1 MQSFHAVERTNAHL
15 AMGSDAQIPAPARG
29 LSTDV
34 TAQLGGSDSSRTA
47 WRADI
52 EAAATVPARASDVF
66 AFLADL
72 ANHCLVAD
80 RLIEVVMLE
89 GPPGARTGGIV
100 RLRGPIGVRRTA
112 RLRVL
117 TAEAPR
123 YINGA
128 AEIGERTVATV
139 RWLLD
144 RRGADTSVSLSA
156 WVERAGLLDSVLLAV
171 GARRWLS
178 RRFEDTLN
186 RLVAT
191 LRPKN
196 AGGTGDGAAGPPFA
210 LAQERLNPGSHAFF
224 DPKNR
229 TSRSRE
235 EVVVSKSARIEGHLD
250 DEDPP
255 AANSFTNRPTHGGN
269 SCPPSTDTRQ
279 TEGDFE
285 TGVERGGW
293 R

>member
-123 YINGA
+123 YLNGA
-128 AEIGERTVATV
+128 AEIGERT
-139 RWLLD
+139 
-144 RRGADTSVSLSA
+144 
-156 WVERAGLLDSVLLAV
+156 
-171 GARRWLS
+171 
-178 RRFEDTLN
+178 
-186 RLVAT
+186 
-191 LRPKN
+191 
-196 AGGTGDGAAGPPFA
+196 GPPFA

-269 SCPPSTDTRQ
+269 SCPRSTDTRQ

-285 TGVERGGW
+285 TGAERGGW